1 MATFYYQFG
10 KLPQQKSETGGM
22 LFYGFLSMC
31 TYIYRNCNTVS
42 VELWDTSNEG
52 ADININ
58 RLLRSLVIPDE
69 EMVPVL
75 PKVRNCGKTPVNFKI
90 LHCAQL
96 ATAQRGEQL
105 WHTYE

>member
-1 MATFYYQFG
+1 M
-10 KLPQQKSETGGM
+10 
-22 LFYGFLSMC
+22 
-31 TYIYRNCNTVS
+31 S

-75 PKVRNCGKTPVNFKI
+75 PKVSNCEKLQLTFKI
-90 LHCAQL
+90 LRCAQL
-96 ATAQRGEQL
+96 ARAQRGEQL

>member
-1 MATFYYQFG
+1 MF
-10 KLPQQKSETGGM
+10 
-22 LFYGFLSMC
+22 FYGFLSMC
-31 TYIYRNCNTVS
+31 TCIYRNCNTVS

>member
-1 MATFYYQFG
+1 MATFFFNLAHCLNKKVKQG
-10 KLPQQKSETGGM
+10 EV

-31 TYIYRNCNTVS
+31 TCIYRNCNTVS

-75 PKVRNCGKTPVNFKI
+75 PKVRNFEKI
-90 LHCAQL
+90 QL
-96 ATAQRGEQL
+96 TLKFCTARS
-105 WHTYE
+105 